1 MKRTLCFLIAA
12 AVGLGL
18 LGGCTPEPPTPNET
32 VTVVDAEGNRLAS
45 FDRLDGLAEGVREP
59 ALLCYVQI
67 AVNEAIT
74 YLMTADGLDQT
85 AAAKALFAKPHTLHT
100 AMQQTA
106 YESMVDGMESAEQ
119 KATYAAAATDLHGKL
134 IAAVSGGDATRN
146 NYAFQKTAPY
156 SAFKPLSLYAPAIEQ
171 GRICWSTVYFD
182 GPVKQVTDETG
193 RTTPWPANATNSYAQ
208 RNIPVAEAIAQSL
221 NTVAVRCLQEIG
233 VNETIRYT
241 EQTFGLSL
249 QAEKNRAMMLGEDE
263 VLGNIALGYLE
274 EGISP
279 VEMAGY
285 YQIFATG
292 GRYTAP
298 QALQKLTVGE
308 ETVYTYRPETKA
320 IISES
325 TADVMNR
332 MLQEVVSV
340 RGTAAAAA
348 IDGVAVGGK
357 SGTGTDN
364 VGNWFV
370 GFTPEYCCAVWRG
383 AEVTRNDTA
392 GLFSA
397 IVGGFP
403 LDKTAAYPPC
413 RNVRRQAFC
422 RSSGLLMGTNCT
434 DVDLGWF
441 DVDHTPAVCDKCE

>member
-1 MKRTLCFLIAA
+1 MKRMLCFLIAA
-12 AVGLGL
+12 AVGLCL
-18 LGGCTPEPPTPNET
+18 LGGCAPTPPTPQET
-32 VTVVDAEGNRLAS
+32 VTVVDADGNRLAS
-45 FDRLDGLAEGVREP
+45 FDRLDGITEGVREP
-59 ALLCYVQI
+59 ALVCYVQI
-67 AVNEAIT
+67 AVNEAIAH
-74 YLMTADGLDQT
+74 LMTANGLEQAD
-85 AAAKALFAKPHTLHT
+85 AVEALFAKPHTLHT

-106 YESMVDGMESAEQ
+106 YESMVEAMNAAEQ
-119 KATYAAAATDLHGKL
+119 KATYAAAATDLQGKL

-146 NYAFQKTAPY
+146 NYASQKTAPY
-156 SAFKPLSLYAPAIEQ
+156 SAFKPLALYAPAMEK
-171 GRICWSTVYFD
+171 GLICWSSVYFD
-182 GPVKQVTDETG
+182 GPIKQVTDETG
-193 RTTPWPANATNSYAQ
+193 RTTPWPVNATNAYAQ
-208 RNIPVAEAIAQSL
+208 RNVPVSEAIAQSL

-241 EQTFGLSL
+241 EQTFGISL
-249 QAEKNRAMMLGEDE
+249 QAEKNRAMMLGEEE

-292 GRYTAP
+292 GQYTAP
-298 QALQKLTVGE
+298 QALQKMTVGE
-308 ETVYTYRPETKA
+308 QTVYTVQPETKTL
-320 IISES
+320 ISES
-325 TADVMNR
+325 TASVMNK
-332 MLQEVVSV
+332 MLQEVVGV

-348 IDGVAVGGK
+348 IDGVSVGGK

-392 GLFSA
+392 GIFSA

-403 LDKTAAYPPC
+403 LDKTAAYPAC
-413 RNVRRQAFC
+413 RTVRRQAFC
-422 RSSGLLMGTNCT
+422 RSSGLLMGANCT

-441 DVDHTPAVCDKCE
+441 DNDHAPAVCDKCE